1 MSRRRERLSVRNQ
14 LQAIHAKIMAT
25 VVSHKGCAVKR
36 SGSGDPGVGAL
47 HTAAGGLRSHH
58 HFGLLT
64 AEIRAGWHY
73 CESLQIQAQPVQPFA
88 PRR

>member
-1 MSRRRERLSVRNQ
+1 
-14 LQAIHAKIMAT
+14 
-25 VVSHKGCAVKR
+25 
-36 SGSGDPGVGAL
+36 
-47 HTAAGGLRSHH
+47 LRSHH